1 MASVHVVRGAD
12 ARGFAAGPR
21 AAAAS
26 KRQTPSHCELRG
38 GVRRAAEPADLPA
51 EGIACLPAEHHLLSP
66 HAGIMFASRSP
77 QK

>member
-1 MASVHVVRGAD
+1 MASVHVVRGAHM
-12 ARGFAAGPR
+12 RGFTVRAH

-26 KRQTPSHCELRG
+26 KRQSHCELRG
-38 GVRRAAEPADLPA
+38 GARRAAEPADLPA